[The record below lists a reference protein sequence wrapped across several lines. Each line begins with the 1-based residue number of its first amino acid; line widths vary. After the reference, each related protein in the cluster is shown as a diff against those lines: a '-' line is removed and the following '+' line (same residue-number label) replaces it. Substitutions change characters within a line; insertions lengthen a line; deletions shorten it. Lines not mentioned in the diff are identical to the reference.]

1 MHFAASTKRKESKE
15 SRLRCGGSSKTCHN
29 RGLRTRRQAVE
40 ALRGFG
46 GCGVDGVRGFGGGW
60 VDRVIG
66 WVLKEASKK
75 FGGSS
80 KTV

>member
-1 MHFAASTKRKESKE
+1 LRLLRSAKNRKKAGFDAVGLQRRVIIEGSAQDGRQLKLSGVLVAA
-15 SRLRCGGSSKTCHN
+15 
-29 RGLRTRRQAVE
+29 V
-40 ALRGFG
+40 
-46 GCGVDGVRGFGGGW
+46 VDGVRGFGGGW